1 MKIIKVSAMWCP
13 SCLIMSDTIEQV
25 VNENNLELIK
35 YDFDLDDDVVKKYN
49 VGNILPVIIKVD
61 DDLNEISR
69 LVGEHSKK
77 EIDQFI
83 KE

>member
-13 SCLIMSDTIEQV
+13 SCLVMSDTIEQV